1 MESPFRDTYGLQNRR
16 PMMDS
21 RIPTQSFMTYDKN
34 TVKAWAGDSQWR
46 ALRADY
52 ARFRLQGYPAWTTE
66 GFWAVLIYRLQRML
80 KTTQPQWL
88 WLPVRALVAILRR
101 TFSMVTRTYISADA
115 AIGPGLLVPHAA
127 SIRVQPHT
135 RLGADC
141 TILHGCTIGSG
152 PLEGSA
158 TIGDHVFLSCHSTIL
173 GPITIGD
180 GATVAANTLV
190 ISNVPARATA
200 IGVPAKIIP
209 GISKVG
215 SNPGGDMAKSTP
227 A

>member
-1 MESPFRDTYGLQNRR
+1 M
-16 PMMDS
+16 
-21 RIPTQSFMTYDKN
+21 IYDKDS
-34 TVKAWAGDSQWR
+34 VKAWAGTSEWR

-52 ARFRLQGYPAWTTE
+52 ARFRMQGYPVWTTE

-80 KTTQPQWL
+80 KSSKPRWL
-88 WLPVRALVAILRR
+88 WLPVRVIVAFIRR

-115 AIGPGLLVPHAA
+115 EIGPGLLVPHAA
-127 SIRVQPHT
+127 SIRVQPLT
-135 RLGADC
+135 KMGADC

-152 PLEGSA
+152 PLDGSA

-173 GPITIGD
+173 GPISIGD

-200 IGVPAKIIP
+200 IGVPAKVLP
-209 GISKVG
+209 GISKPG
-215 SNPGGDMAKSTP
+215 SSPGGDMAKSNP
-227 A
+227 V